1 MNQQANANA
10 TILIAGASR
19 GLGRQLVEKALA
31 RGYRVAAGL
40 REKHLQSEDVRALEQ
55 AHKDRF
61 LAVALDVVDEASVE
75 QAAAAVKQAFGQV
88 DILVNNA
95 AILVGRDQKLEQLSM
110 EAVEQSFQVN
120 LFGPIRVTK
129 HVLPLMTGNRDK
141 AIVNISSEAGSF
153 ANAYGGDYPYA
164 LSKGALNLFS
174 EHLRRYTAERGIRV
188 YAVHPGWIRTDMG
201 GDQAPGDPSES
212 AAGILDLAE
221 GRKDKPDMP
230 LFVDFRG
237 EPMAP

>member
-1 MNQQANANA
+1 MSEQTNVT
-10 TILIAGASR
+10 TILIAGANR

-31 RGYRVAAGL
+31 RGYRVAAGM
-40 REKHLQSEDVRALEQ
+40 RESHLQSDDVRALAE
-55 AHKDRF
+55 AYPDRF
-61 LAVALDVVDEASVE
+61 LAVALDVTDETSVE
-75 QAAAAVKQAFGQV
+75 RAAATIKQAFGQV
-88 DILVNNA
+88 DVLVNNA

-110 EAVEQSFQVN
+110 EDVEKSFQVN
-120 LFGPIRVTK
+120 LYGPIRVTK
-129 HVLPLMTGNRDK
+129 HVLPLMTGSQDK

-174 EHLRRYTAERGIRV
+174 EHLRRYTAERDIRV

-201 GDQAPGDPSES
+201 GDKAPGDPAES

-221 GRKDKPDMP
+221 GRKDKPGMP

-237 EPMAP
+237 EPMEP